1 MYIRCHQGS
10 GSYLIKLTGGAMKLV
25 SLAIGSLGVWVLL
38 NSFLAPQSIWEDI
51 VFGGIAAVLAVIEA
65 LKNSFASQQLPP

>member
-1 MYIRCHQGS
+1 
-10 GSYLIKLTGGAMKLV
+10 MKLV